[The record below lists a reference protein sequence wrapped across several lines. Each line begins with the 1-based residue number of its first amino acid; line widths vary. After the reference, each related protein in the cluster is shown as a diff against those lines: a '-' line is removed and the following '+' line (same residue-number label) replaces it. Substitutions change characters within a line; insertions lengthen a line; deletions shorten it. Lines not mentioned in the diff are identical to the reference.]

1 MSIAPPPISHSSRMK
16 RMWSIGC
23 TASSASRSAS
33 GDARRSQ
40 PSQSWAPSSRSMATM
55 RSARSGCGPGSWR
68 SDDSWP
74 KKTGADTALYGTPAM
89 TPATVH
95 RTDVIVVGAGA
106 AGLFTALAVTRRGAR
121 AALVSATPLAHTAS
135 YWAQG
140 GIAAALAV
148 DDDPSLHQADTESAG
163 RELTRPSAASVLA
176 TEAAARVRGLE
187 ERGVGCDAARQ
198 GRLAPGGEG
207 GPSPGGV
214 GHAGGGA
221 TGRPV

>member
-95 RTDVIVVGAGA
+95 RADVIVVGAGA
-106 AGLFTALAVTRRGAR
+106 AGLFTALSINRRGAR
-121 AALVSATPLAHTAS
+121 AALISATPLAHTARYS
-135 YWAQG
+135 AQG
-140 GIAAALAV
+140 SIAAALGV
-148 DDDPSLHQADTESAG
+148 DDDPSLHPADTESAA
-163 RELTRPSAASVLA
+163 RELTRPSAARVLDS
-176 TEAAARVRGLE
+176 EAAARLRDLEDLGVRF
-187 ERGVGCDAARQ
+187 DA
-198 GRLAPGGEG
+198 
-207 GPSPGGV
+207 
-214 GHAGGGA
+214 
-221 TGRPV
+221 